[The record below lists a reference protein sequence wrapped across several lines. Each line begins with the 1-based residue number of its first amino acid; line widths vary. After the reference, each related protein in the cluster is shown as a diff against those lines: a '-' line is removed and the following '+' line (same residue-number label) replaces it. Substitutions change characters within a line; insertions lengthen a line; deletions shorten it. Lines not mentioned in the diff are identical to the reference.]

1 MGIREEQKRLTRENI
16 LKHTLE
22 LLLVNGLVKV
32 STKDISAASNVSQG
46 SIFLHFSSKDNLISS
61 IISENLSK
69 LEISL
74 KQRVV
79 SKSDRE
85 SFLRDLLNVLIDHEN
100 ILSRV
105 YKDFAYV
112 NEETKKNMEHIDT
125 MIRNLIFDNLRNT
138 PGRKISIVDSFIS
151 IDAFLA
157 QIKQNLRDKEIFTEF
172 NSVIKQ
178 TRGKLVKLYKV
189 LFGDFSWLNLK
200 KLKRMTL
207 KCCING

>member
-189 LFGDFSWLNLK
+189 LFGDFS
-200 KLKRMTL
+200 
-207 KCCING
+207 

>member
-157 QIKQNLRDKEIFTEF
+157 QIKLNLRDKEIFTEF

-189 LFGDFSWLNLK
+189 LFGDFS
-200 KLKRMTL
+200 
-207 KCCING
+207 